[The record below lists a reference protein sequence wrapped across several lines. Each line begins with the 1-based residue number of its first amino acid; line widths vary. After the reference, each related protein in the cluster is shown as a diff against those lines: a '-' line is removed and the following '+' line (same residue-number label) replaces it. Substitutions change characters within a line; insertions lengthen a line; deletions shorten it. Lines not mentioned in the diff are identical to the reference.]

1 MRNSEWRSHQKNSQ
15 TTRPRP
21 VGHVSKIAG
30 ARPLGRTKER
40 ALAKDTCDDRKD
52 SGGYEDPSRLTHD
65 VREWYAR
72 SLTAQLTTPT
82 RSERRRA
89 SKTSS

>member
-1 MRNSEWRSHQKNSQ
+1 M
-15 TTRPRP
+15 
-21 VGHVSKIAG
+21 
-30 ARPLGRTKER
+30 
-40 ALAKDTCDDRKD
+40 AKDTCDNWRD

-72 SLTAQLTTPT
+72 SLTARSTTPT
-82 RSERRRA
+82 QRSRRA